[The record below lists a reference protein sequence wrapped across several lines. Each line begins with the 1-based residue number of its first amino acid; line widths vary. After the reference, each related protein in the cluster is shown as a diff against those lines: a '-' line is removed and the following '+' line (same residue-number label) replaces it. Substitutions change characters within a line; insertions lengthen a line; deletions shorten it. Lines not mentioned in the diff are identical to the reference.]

1 MYTLPNYCVIAV
13 LRITKKALIAKVAP
27 VEFPTTLLEGRLIK
41 RYKRFLSDIELLN
54 GDVITA
60 HCPNTGSMKRCQQDG
75 AKVWVSESNNPKR
88 KLAYT
93 WELVEIDE
101 QHLACINTGYPNK
114 LVGEAIKNGAVSELA
129 GYAEQ
134 KAEVKYGEKSR
145 IDWLLTADD
154 GRKCYVEVKNVTLL
168 EENGLGYFPDAVTDR
183 GRKHLYELAK
193 MVEEGHRA
201 VMFFCVSHTGID
213 SVTPAAHIDPK
224 YAQAFVEV
232 IERGVE
238 VIAYQ
243 VAIDEKSMQVSHSV
257 PVVMP
262 QLS

>member
-1 MYTLPNYCVIAV
+1 M
-13 LRITKKALIAKVAP
+13 
-27 VEFPTTLLEGRLIK
+27 EFPTPLIEGKLIK
-41 RYKRFLSDIELLN
+41 RYKRFLSDIELPN
-54 GDVITA
+54 GEVVVA
-60 HCPNTGSMKRCQQDG
+60 HCPNTGSMKRCQQDD
-75 AKVWVSESNNPKR
+75 ARVWLSKSGNPKR

-93 WELVEIDE
+93 WELVEVDE
-101 QHLACINTGYPNK
+101 KYLACINTGYPNK
-114 LVGEAIKNGAVSELA
+114 LVGEAIANGVVQELS
-129 GYAEQ
+129 GYSEQ

-145 IDWLLTADD
+145 IDWLLTGGD

-168 EENGLGYFPDAVTDR
+168 EEDGLGYFPDAVTDR

-213 SVTPAAHIDPK
+213 SVTPAAHIDKK

-232 IERGVE
+232 VEKGVE

-243 VAIDEKSMQVSHSV
+243 VAIDTQRMKVVRSVSV
-257 PVVMP
+257 NMP
-262 QLS
+262 ELMD